1 MQFFVKNRIGYT
13 QIIVVSLLFLLLFS
27 SHSWQEYS
35 FLDMIIQWV
44 GFVLIVI
51 TTLGRIWCFVYISGY
66 KDDRLI
72 QYGPYSLVRNP
83 LYLFSFMGTIGLGL
97 ATENL
102 VALALMVILFCV
114 FYPSVVEEEESNL
127 KSWYGET
134 FEAYAQKTP
143 RWIPDFK
150 HYKEIEEYPVK
161 PRIFIKA
168 MLESMWFLLFF
179 MILQVIENLHHM
191 GILPVFLTI
200 P

>member
-127 KSWYGET
+127 KTWYGET